1 MNAGRWDYIFSTIK
15 KLDALLPD
23 RAQVTMT
30 VPFMR
35 AYSELLVRSCHRR
48 GAHAIGGMAAFIPS
62 RSDPEVNEV
71 ALAKVREDKERES
84 GDGFDGTWVAHPDLV
99 PVATEIFDGV
109 LGERP
114 NQLDR
119 LREDVH
125 VTAEQLLDFT
135 VPGGEI
141 TDAGLH
147 ANVSV
152 GTRYLDSWLHGVG
165 AAAIDNL
172 MEDAATAEI
181 SRAQVWSWVKAGRF
195 DAGARTRGDRG
206 RRGRRRGEGALRRG
220 GARRPVRRVPDAARV
235 RAPAL
240 APRTL
245 SGMEA
250 AGTKADEI
258 ALALEEAIVS
268 GELAPGTV
276 LRQEQVSAQY
286 AVSRTPVR
294 EALRRMSALGLVS
307 FEANRGFRVRTL
319 SRQEMWEAF
328 LVRAE
333 LESLITGIAADKMT
347 KADLDELDQA
357 EKRFARLTRAL
368 RAREPGDDRR
378 ALTVE
383 WMHANHGFHDVIYR
397 VADLPYIE
405 QVSKS
410 ARRTFSGPAVWAPGD
425 ETIDGLYLQN
435 ERQHEA
441 IKDALAAGSTEGAR
455 VLAREHVLASFKLL
469 ETILEQ
475 VGAGWRSTNSV

>member
-1 MNAGRWDYIFSTIK
+1 MD
-15 KLDALLPD
+15 
-23 RAQVTMT
+23 
-30 VPFMR
+30 
-35 AYSELLVRSCHRR
+35 
-48 GAHAIGGMAAFIPS
+48 
-62 RSDPEVNEV
+62 
-71 ALAKVREDKERES
+71 
-84 GDGFDGTWVAHPDLV
+84 
-99 PVATEIFDGV
+99 
-109 LGERP
+109 
-114 NQLDR
+114 
-119 LREDVH
+119 
-125 VTAEQLLDFT
+125 
-135 VPGGEI
+135 
-141 TDAGLH
+141 
-147 ANVSV
+147 
-152 GTRYLDSWLHGVG
+152 
-165 AAAIDNL
+165 
-172 MEDAATAEI
+172 
-181 SRAQVWSWVKAGRF
+181 
-195 DAGARTRGDRG
+195 
-206 RRGRRRGEGALRRG
+206 
-220 GARRPVRRVPDAARV
+220 
-235 RAPAL
+235 
-240 APRTL
+240 
-245 SGMEA
+245 A

-286 AVSRTPVR
+286 SVSRTPVR

-333 LESLITGIAADKMT
+333 LESLITGIAAAKMT

-383 WMHANHGFHDVIYR
+383 WMHANHGFHDVIYG

-410 ARRTFSGPAVWAPGD
+410 ARRTFKGPAVWAPGD
-425 ETIDGLYLQN
+425 ETIDELYLQN

-455 VLAREHVLASFKLL
+455 VLAREHVLSSFNLL

-475 VGAGWRSTNSV
+475 VGAGWRSAERV

>member
-1 MNAGRWDYIFSTIK
+1 MD
-15 KLDALLPD
+15 
-23 RAQVTMT
+23 
-30 VPFMR
+30 
-35 AYSELLVRSCHRR
+35 
-48 GAHAIGGMAAFIPS
+48 
-62 RSDPEVNEV
+62 
-71 ALAKVREDKERES
+71 
-84 GDGFDGTWVAHPDLV
+84 
-99 PVATEIFDGV
+99 
-109 LGERP
+109 
-114 NQLDR
+114 
-119 LREDVH
+119 
-125 VTAEQLLDFT
+125 
-135 VPGGEI
+135 
-141 TDAGLH
+141 
-147 ANVSV
+147 
-152 GTRYLDSWLHGVG
+152 
-165 AAAIDNL
+165 
-172 MEDAATAEI
+172 
-181 SRAQVWSWVKAGRF
+181 
-195 DAGARTRGDRG
+195 
-206 RRGRRRGEGALRRG
+206 
-220 GARRPVRRVPDAARV
+220 
-235 RAPAL
+235 
-240 APRTL
+240 
-245 SGMEA
+245 A

-347 KADLDELDQA
+347 KADLDELDHA